1 MHGFLGVEPERLEG
15 GFGYTV
21 PGQRLRSVAGGEGAH
36 VVSFH
41 EKPTPSLA
49 ARIVGGGAL
58 RYARPASET
67 VADLLASKPP

>member
-1 MHGFLGVEPERLEG
+1 M
-15 GFGYTV
+15 
-21 PGQRLRSVAGGEGAH
+21 PGQRLRSAAGREGFH

-49 ARIVGGGAL
+49 ARIVGRGAL

>member
-1 MHGFLGVEPERLEG
+1 MHGVLGVEPDRPEG

-21 PGQRLRSVAGGEGAH
+21 PGQRLRSAAGGEGFR

-41 EKPTPSLA
+41 EKPTSSL
-49 ARIVGGGAL
+49 ARIVGRGAL

-67 VADLLASKPP
+67 VANLLASKPP